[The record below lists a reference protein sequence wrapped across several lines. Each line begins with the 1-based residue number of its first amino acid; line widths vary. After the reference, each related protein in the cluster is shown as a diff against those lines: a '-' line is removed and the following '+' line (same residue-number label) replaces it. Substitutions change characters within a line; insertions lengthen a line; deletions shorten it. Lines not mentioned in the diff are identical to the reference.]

1 MKQQNKTTIDFEK
14 IYDSYAPMLYRLALS
29 NTTSREDAEDVV
41 QDVFCKLMDHLD
53 TFSNESHMR
62 AWLVRVTIN
71 QSHDVIRR
79 NGVRQYQQLDEMA
92 EQLSKEDELPEI
104 YEHLKQLPGKYRS
117 VLVLHYLE
125 GYNVREIA
133 GMLRLTQSAIKMRL
147 SRGRDL
153 LKSLIVDI

>member
-1 MKQQNKTTIDFEK
+1 M
-14 IYDSYAPMLYRLALS
+14 
-29 NTTSREDAEDVV
+29 
-41 QDVFCKLMDHLD
+41 
-53 TFSNESHMR
+53 
-62 AWLVRVTIN
+62 
-71 QSHDVIRR
+71 IRR